1 MNLQQLIAA
10 MEQRIER
17 LREIR
22 AMDTLTDEVRAE
34 AVRLTGEAQELRT
47 QITEAQ
53 NAESVISDFEDARRI
68 SRGRVSEND
77 SVAGRREETRAQ
89 TPGQVLT
96 LSEEYR
102 TWVQNGHRG
111 AFEFRFEAGEDET
124 RALASTAL
132 YPSEYLQAQRLPGI
146 QRDSDLQ
153 GSLRDVLL
161 TGTLS
166 AESLVFFRE
175 DVYTNNAAFVA
186 EATATT
192 GTSGTKPE
200 SGITFAQETA
210 TVGTIAH
217 WIPITEQFEWAA
229 PELRSYIDGR
239 LLDGLQLEEDGQ
251 LLLGDGVA
259 PNPEGLLNHDDIQ
272 VLDGAYFTGAPTQN
286 VGTDAEPFDRIARA
300 RRLISTVGRA
310 RASFIVLNPED
321 DERFQT
327 VADANGHYY
336 GGGPFTTGQPSSF
349 WGLPRIVNENMP
361 AGEALV
367 GDGRAA
373 QVWDR
378 MSARIVVGYV
388 NDQLIRNM
396 KTVLAEKRVGLAVY
410 RPAAFAHVYLYA

>member
-1 MNLQQLIAA
+1 

-22 AMDTLTDEVRAE
+22 AMETLTDELRAE
-34 AVRLTGEAQELRT
+34 ARTLTTEAQELRV

-53 NAESVISDFEDARRI
+53 SAESVISDFEDARRT

-111 AFEFRFEAGEDET
+111 AFEFRFEADADET
-124 RALASTAL
+124 RALANTAL
-132 YPSEYLQAQRLPGI
+132 FPSEYLQAQRLPGI

-175 DVYTNNAAFVA
+175 DVFTNNAAFVG
-186 EATATT
+186 EATATG

-259 PNPEGLLNHDDIQ
+259 PNPEGLLNVTGIQ
-272 VLDGAYFTGAPTQN
+272 VLDGAYFATIGNATQN
-286 VGTDAEPFDRIARA
+286 AGTDAEPFDRIARA
-300 RRLISTVGRA
+300 RRLIATVGRA

-336 GGGPFTTGQPSSF
+336 GGGPFTTGQPSTF

-361 AGEALV
+361 AGQALV